1 MLAELNR
8 VIIYIKCKDLPKMDI
23 GSLTDPCV
31 KVFIRETREEL
42 PEWNFLGMTEVK
54 NNTLNPDFE
63 TSFTINF
70 YFERE

>member
-1 MLAELNR
+1 M
-8 VIIYIKCKDLPKMDI
+8 YISCRDLPNMDI

-31 KVFIRETREEL
+31 EVSIREAKAEL
-42 PEWNFLGMTEVK
+42 PEWNVLGRTETQC
-54 NNTLNPDFE
+54 NNLHPEFE